1 MRRLAP
7 LLLVIALAGCGAGS
21 ARLTIYLP
29 QRLGPEGPAG
39 QRVPVLMPVER
50 ERRAAM
56 SAARQ
61 AVLDVMGGP
70 APEERARGF
79 LDTIGLSTR
88 LIGVRVSGDMAT
100 VELAGAEPDY
110 LGSAAIVYSVTELT
124 GVQRVRLLLDGRP
137 CCVHTHQGTPWPGA
151 LERRTFRGWTGEP
164 CPLRVEH
171 RCRD

>member
-7 LLLVIALAGCGAGS
+7 LLLVLALAGCGS

-29 QRLGPEGPAG
+29 QRLGPEGPPG

-61 AVLDVMGGP
+61 TVLEVMGGP
-70 APEERARGF
+70 APAERARGF
-79 LDTIGLSTR
+79 LETIGLSTH
-88 LIGVRVSGDMAT
+88 LLGVRVSGDVAI

-110 LGSAAIVYSVTELT
+110 LGSAAIVYSVTERS
-124 GVQRVRLLLDGRP
+124 GVQRVRLLLDGHR
-137 CCVHTHQGTPWPGA
+137 CCIYTHQAAPWPGA
-151 LERRTFRGWTGEP
+151 LDRRTFRGWTGEP
-164 CPLRVEH
+164 CPLRTEH
-171 RCRD
+171 RCRKS